1 MLLLGDRCG
10 GLLLLRDSSARLL
23 LLLRISSA

>member
-10 GLLLLRDSSARLL
+10 GLFLLLRDSSAEQLL
-23 LLLRISSA
+23 MPNSCT